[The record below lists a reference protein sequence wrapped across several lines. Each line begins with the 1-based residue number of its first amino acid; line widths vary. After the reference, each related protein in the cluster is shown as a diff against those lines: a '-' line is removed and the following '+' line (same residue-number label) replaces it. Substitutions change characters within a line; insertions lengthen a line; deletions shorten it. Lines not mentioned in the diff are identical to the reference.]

1 MTEQQVP
8 YTRNV
13 SLCIGSSVTIR
24 GTPANSFR
32 KDPQLQVDFH
42 MGTNERS
49 DIAFHLR
56 VYFGHCVVMN
66 SLRCGGW
73 DCEVKSSHMPFME
86 CKQFELRI
94 LVLHN
99 EYQVMVNGQ
108 HCYSFAHRV
117 HPGSVRMMQ
126 VWRDVYLTSVDVCRW
141 RL

>member
-1 MTEQQVP
+1 MMSGMQVP

-24 GTPANSFR
+24 GAPANCFR

-42 MGTNERS
+42 TGTSEKS

-73 DCEVKSSHMPFME
+73 DCEVKYSHTPFTE
-86 CKQFELRI
+86 CRQFELCI
-94 LVLHN
+94 MVLHN
-99 EYQVMVNGQ
+99 EYQVVINGQ

-117 HPGSVRMMQ
+117 HPASVRMIQ
-126 VWRDVYLTSVDVCRW
+126 VWRDVYLTSVDVR
-141 RL
+141 